1 MINKFIHADVV
12 QNTQT
17 RRIIENEGDKDRRRK
32 VSEEILFSKKGR
44 IRSVDGN
51 SGSLLIMIIII
62 LVIIILTII
71 IIRAIII
78 VDKKDEPTANI
89 VSQNYSKSMFENSRR
104 RDHVE
109 VVKPL
114 RSSDLEDLVP
124 VQVAT
129 INANLVF
136 VYIQA
141 AKEDFPDLMRE
152 S

>member
-1 MINKFIHADVV
+1 M
-12 QNTQT
+12 
-17 RRIIENEGDKDRRRK
+17 
-32 VSEEILFSKKGR
+32 KKYFFQQEGR

-71 IIRAIII
+71 IIRV
-78 VDKKDEPTANI
+78 VDKAEELTAKI
-89 VSQNYSKSMFENSRR
+89 VSQKYSKSMFEKSRR
-104 RDHVE
+104 RDHFE

-114 RSSDLEDLVP
+114 RSSDLEDFVP

>member
-1 MINKFIHADVV
+1 M
-12 QNTQT
+12 
-17 RRIIENEGDKDRRRK
+17 
-32 VSEEILFSKKGR
+32 
-44 IRSVDGN
+44 
-51 SGSLLIMIIII
+51 LIMIIII

-71 IIRAIII
+71 TIRAIIV
-78 VDKKDEPTANI
+78 VDKAEELTANI
-89 VSQNYSKSMFENSRR
+89 VSQKYSKSMFENSRR
-104 RDHVE
+104 RDHFE

>member
-1 MINKFIHADVV
+1 M
-12 QNTQT
+12 
-17 RRIIENEGDKDRRRK
+17 
-32 VSEEILFSKKGR
+32 
-44 IRSVDGN
+44 
-51 SGSLLIMIIII
+51 
-62 LVIIILTII
+62 IIILTII
-71 IIRAIII
+71 IIRAIIVADNAEEI
-78 VDKKDEPTANI
+78 IANI
-89 VSQNYSKSMFENSRR
+89 ATQKKSKSRFENSRR
-104 RDHVE
+104 RDHFE

-114 RSSDLEDLVP
+114 RSSDLEDFVP